1 MLLAALFVL
10 ACCPGVHS
18 PIEIK
23 LSQEG
28 LPNDVLPMAE
38 KKSFEHEPCLN
49 LASEFSSCA
58 KTKAY
63 WSGGGEKRKL
73 NYP

>member
-1 MLLAALFVL
+1 MMPLAALFVL
-10 ACCPGVHS
+10 ACCPGPVCI
-18 PIEIK
+18 PDEIK

-63 WSGGGEKRKL
+63 W
-73 NYP
+73 